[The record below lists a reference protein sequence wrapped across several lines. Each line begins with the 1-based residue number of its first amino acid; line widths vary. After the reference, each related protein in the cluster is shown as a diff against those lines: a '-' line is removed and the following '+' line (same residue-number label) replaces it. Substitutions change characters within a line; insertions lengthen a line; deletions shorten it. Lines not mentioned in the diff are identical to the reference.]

1 MIVLAAFTLS
11 FGFLWNNK
19 SSREGSDAPKPDLE
33 SKRGLS
39 CSHGVL
45 TKPQPPGTTERKCK
59 TTAQ

>member
-1 MIVLAAFTLS
+1 VFAGFTLL

-19 SSREGSDAPKPDLE
+19 SSRDGTDAPKAVLE

-39 CSHGVL
+39 RSHGVL
-45 TKPQPPGTTERKCK
+45 TEPQAPGTTERKCK